1 MGTHSY
7 LPVMFDADPQ
17 PRLTPES
24 IRQAEQGAAAQTRET
39 DAINDAKRRERGGDY
54 HWKDELAQLER
65 RFASVGTIGSAGAY
79 AASRSAELDEEVAA
93 LEKLQE
99 QLEAALPKGVKLSE
113 KYPSTL
119 QRKLEKIIVAL
130 DGARRRQEAAKAQ
143 GQQAMRCAEEFRRD
157 GLMRLYELREKL
169 KAEEQLE
176 AQLKAIR

>member
-7 LPVMFDADPQ
+7 LPVMFGADPQ

-39 DAINDAKRRERGGDY
+39 DRINDEKRRERGADSR
-54 HWKDELAQLER
+54 WKDELAQLEL
-65 RFASVGTIGSAGAY
+65 RFASVGTI
-79 AASRSAELDEEVAA
+79 RSATQAAIGRNLELDTEVR
-93 LEKLQE
+93 E
-99 QLEAALPKGVKLSE
+99 LEAIHQQLTVAQDPNESK

-119 QRKLEKIIVAL
+119 TKKLERITVAL
-130 DGARRRQEAAKAQ
+130 DGARRRQEAARRQ
-143 GQQAMRCAEEFRRD
+143 GEFAIKCAEDFEPSL
-157 GLMRLYELREKL
+157 GRLYELREKM